1 MNSQRYSK
9 GKKVRSQK
17 QKNDMRMDCLKR
29 RIACGLAAGVML
41 LAGVVEISR
50 PVGLAVSP
58 AGLLVQEVRPGEVYS
73 IYEVSKTGLTIYNRD
88 DKPHTYLL
96 STHKPSTVGNKK
108 WEKGYLEI
116 PNPNWCW
123 FEKEELKVEA
133 NGRGLAKIYLGVPD
147 EEKYYNQHWVVTL
160 GVMGKPKAGLG
171 VALGVYVRLQIETKS
186 KADTEGIPDG
196 IIAFKPSTVRFENVP
211 LGHTQESKVVIF
223 NNDNETH
230 SYRITSLL
238 HNKEIKPKTYLTYSY
253 QMIPDPEW
261 IVLDRNRLGIM
272 PGETRSLSLMLK
284 VPDEQ
289 KYYGKKWEEILLVE
303 PNEGIPGFI
312 RIKIETRKTEVD

>member
-1 MNSQRYSK
+1 MKRDY
-9 GKKVRSQK
+9 
-17 QKNDMRMDCLKR
+17 LKR
-29 RIACGLAAGVML
+29 RIACGLAAVVML

-50 PVGLAVSP
+50 CVGLAVSP

-73 IYEVSKTGLTIYNRD
+73 IYEVSKTGLTIYNKD
-88 DKPHTYLL
+88 NNPHTYLL
-96 STHKPSTVGNKK
+96 STHRPSTVGNKK

-116 PNPNWCW
+116 PDPKWCW
-123 FEKEELKVEA
+123 FEKEELTVEA
-133 NGRGLAKIYLGVPD
+133 NGKGLAKIYLGIPD

-171 VALGVYVRLQIETKS
+171 VALGVYVRLQIETQS
-186 KADTEGIPDG
+186 KADIEGKPDG

-238 HNKEIKPKTYLTYSY
+238 HQKEIKPMTYLTYSY
-253 QMIPDPEW
+253 QRIPNPEW

-272 PGETRSLSLMLK
+272 PGGTRSLSLTLK
-284 VPDEQ
+284 VPDQ
-289 KYYGKKWEEILLVE
+289 PKYYGKKWEEILLVE
-303 PNEGIPGFI
+303 PNKGPPGFI
-312 RIKIETRKTEVD
+312 RIKIETRKTDVD